1 MYPPPTVLVFAGN
14 DPSGGAGLCAD
25 IQALASMNC
34 HAAPVVTCLTIQDTR
49 NVLES
54 MPLSGAK
61 VRAQA
66 EAVLADMPIAAIKI
80 GLLGNVE
87 IVEAVAQVL
96 LKYPQIPVVLDPVL
110 AAGGGQS
117 LMQGNVCSA
126 IRAQL
131 LPLIQIITPNSQEA
145 RTLSQ
150 ETQLE
155 AAAAQLMNFGCQYVC
170 ITGTHEDTPRVVNTL
185 YHQGQQLQSWTC
197 PRLPDSYHGSGCTFA
212 SSLAGQLAQG
222 IDILTATEKA
232 QQYTFHS
239 LQRGYR
245 PSQGQAL
252 PNRVGAM
259 RGNPVAP
266 AKPEPTKAIYSPNIH
281 QAFLYTSLMLPR
293 FRSIRHPAHRW
304 HHHHHIQEDFF
315 RLLPPIL

>member
-66 EAVLADMPIAAIKI
+66 EAVLVDMPIAVCKI
-80 GLLGNVE
+80 GLLGSVD
-87 IVEAVAQVL
+87 IVEAVALVL

-126 IRAQL
+126 IIEQL
-131 LPLIQIITPNSQEA
+131 LPLTQIITPNSQEA

-155 AAAAQLMNFGCQYVC
+155 AAANQLMNYGCQYVC
-170 ITGTHEDTPRVVNTL
+170 ITGTHEDTPSVVNTL
-185 YHQGQQLQSWTC
+185 YHQGQRLKSWRW

-222 IDILTATEKA
+222 IDILTATEQA
-232 QQYTFHS
+232 QQYTFRS

-252 PNRVGAM
+252 PNRLG
-259 RGNPVAP
+259 
-266 AKPEPTKAIYSPNIH
+266 
-281 QAFLYTSLMLPR
+281 
-293 FRSIRHPAHRW
+293 
-304 HHHHHIQEDFF
+304 
-315 RLLPPIL
+315 LL